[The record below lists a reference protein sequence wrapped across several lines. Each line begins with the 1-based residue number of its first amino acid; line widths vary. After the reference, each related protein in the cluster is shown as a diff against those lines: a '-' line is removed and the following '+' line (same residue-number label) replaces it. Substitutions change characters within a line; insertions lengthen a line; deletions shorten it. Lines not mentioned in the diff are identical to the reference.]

1 MFSPEVPGA
10 APAVRPDFSPFDE
23 LDLAFVRERF
33 PALAGEWIFLDNAGG
48 SQVLATVADRVRDY
62 LLSSSVQLGASYDVS
77 RLAAER
83 VAEGA
88 RAAATLVNGD
98 PGEIVL
104 GQSSTQLLQNL
115 ARSLAEEL
123 RPGDEIVVTNS
134 DHEANV
140 TPWVR
145 LEERDVTVRFW
156 RVRPDTLRLHVE
168 DLERMLTDR
177 TRLVCFPHVSNILGT
192 INPVAEITRLAH
204 RRGARVCVDGVA
216 FAPHRAVDV
225 RVWDV
230 DFYVFSLYKV
240 FGPHMALLWGRREIL
255 RELANV
261 NHVFIA
267 RDAIPYKLQPGSIS
281 YELAWGI
288 PAIVDYLRE
297 LGERIDPA
305 KGTMSVRAALERAF
319 GAIAAHE
326 ERLAAV
332 LLDYLARQPKVRI
345 LGEPSADRERRIATI
360 SFAVEG
366 WNASEIPLRLDA
378 HRIGVRFGDFHSR
391 RLIQDLGLAGRQGV
405 VRVSMAHY
413 NTVGEIETLVERL
426 DEALSS

>member
-48 SQVLATVADRVRDY
+48 SQVLATVADRGRDY

-77 RLAAER
+77 RLAAERVAAGARAAATLGNRDPREVALRQSPAHGGRRGASHDVARRAAER

-145 LEERDVTVRFW
+145 LEERDV
-156 RVRPDTLRLHVE
+156 
-168 DLERMLTDR
+168 
-177 TRLVCFPHVSNILGT
+177 
-192 INPVAEITRLAH
+192 
-204 RRGARVCVDGVA
+204 
-216 FAPHRAVDV
+216 
-225 RVWDV
+225 
-230 DFYVFSLYKV
+230 
-240 FGPHMALLWGRREIL
+240 
-255 RELANV
+255 
-261 NHVFIA
+261 
-267 RDAIPYKLQPGSIS
+267 
-281 YELAWGI
+281 
-288 PAIVDYLRE
+288 
-297 LGERIDPA
+297 
-305 KGTMSVRAALERAF
+305 
-319 GAIAAHE
+319 
-326 ERLAAV
+326 
-332 LLDYLARQPKVRI
+332 
-345 LGEPSADRERRIATI
+345 
-360 SFAVEG
+360 
-366 WNASEIPLRLDA
+366 
-378 HRIGVRFGDFHSR
+378 
-391 RLIQDLGLAGRQGV
+391 
-405 VRVSMAHY
+405 
-413 NTVGEIETLVERL
+413 
-426 DEALSS
+426 